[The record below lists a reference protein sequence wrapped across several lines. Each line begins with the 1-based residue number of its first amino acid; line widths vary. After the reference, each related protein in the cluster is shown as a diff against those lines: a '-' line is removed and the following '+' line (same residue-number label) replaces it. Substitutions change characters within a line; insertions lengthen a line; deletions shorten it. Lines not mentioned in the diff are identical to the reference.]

1 VASIIT
7 GCPSGG
13 TKNRIPAD
21 HLADAGRCGSCKP
34 TLPPASEP
42 VDADEDL
49 FNAVVSSAKVPVLV
63 DFWAAWC
70 APCKMAA
77 PDVHE
82 LAREMSGEALV
93 LKVDT
98 DANPSL
104 AARYGVQSIPNFVV
118 FQGGQ
123 PVFQKAGVAPRSEMR
138 RWLKQTV

>member
-7 GCPSGG
+7 GCPSCG

-21 HLADAGRCGSCKP
+21 HLADAGRCGSCKT

-77 PDVHE
+77 PDVRE

-123 PVFQKAGVAPRSEMR
+123 PVFQRRGSHLDPRCAAG
-138 RWLKQTV
+138 